1 MEFQQNQLVVW
12 SASYFDLFTA
22 MLSIL
27 FVTYFYQLL
36 INLINST
43 WSQRYGDKTKS
54 LSQVTKKKWQIRSQ
68 NNRNTIIHPPL
79 YQTISSSTN
88 LCIQSAFKAAYRLV
102 RVTPSTRVP
111 RTAAHHLSRLLLV
124 PMEKAFELSSL
135 LSRISRFLRWP
146 WLLLLRNYH
155 PGIPGISCLTLSSL
169 HWIRGRVLSNKLF
182 KNWGINNVF

>member
-36 INLINST
+36 VNLINST

-54 LSQVTKKKWQIRSQ
+54 SSQETKKKWQIRSQ

-88 LCIQSAFKAAYRLV
+88 LCIQSAFKAAYCLV

-135 LSRISRFLRWP
+135 LSRISLMT
-146 WLLLLRNYH
+146 LATT
-155 PGIPGISCLTLSSL
+155 LTTAASKLSS
-169 HWIRGRVLSNKLF
+169 RDTGDQLF
-182 KNWGINNVF
+182 NPFKSSLNTR